1 MVIVML
7 ATAAG
12 EEIEAVLSYLQ
23 RAGAEYQMSRGV
35 ERTIIVVLT
44 ELAPAA
50 VALVS
55 TMAGVE
61 RVAPIARP
69 FTLASRDFKPE
80 STVVRIGPVGLGAEA
95 VLVAAGTR
103 FLEDDAQVST
113 LARAARRAGAGLMR
127 VSAGSRALFPYGPE
141 HQAEILARRAALAR
155 EAGLAVLVE
164 VRSEEEAG
172 AVASTAQALYVGGED
187 MGNAALLRRC
197 ASTGLPLVLERGPSA
212 EVEEWLMAA
221 EYLLA
226 LGHGQVALC
235 EAGIRTFEPA
245 MTRTLDLSSLPLVRR
260 LSHLPLMADPTSSG
274 GSDLVQSLALA
285 AVAAG
290 ADGVLV
296 EAASDPSA
304 AGGQALP
311 ADSLRTLV
319 RRLAPLCRAL
329 GRTPP
334 LTAARPVRARRS
346 PAAGRGYGRR
356 HPKG

>member
-12 EEIEAVLSYLQ
+12 EQIEAVLSYL
-23 RAGAEYQMSRGV
+23 RRVGAEYQVSRGV

-50 VALVS
+50 VAFVS

-69 FTLASRDFKPE
+69 FTLASRDFKAE
-80 STVVRIGPVGLGAEA
+80 STVVRMGPVELGAEA
-95 VLVAAGTR
+95 VLLAVGAR
-103 FLEDDAQVST
+103 FLEDDAQVSG

-127 VSAGSRALFPYGPE
+127 VSVGSRTLFPYGPE
-141 HQAEILARRAALAR
+141 LQPEALARRAALAR
-155 EAGLAVLVE
+155 EAGLAVMAE
-164 VRSEEEAG
+164 VRSEEEVE
-172 AVASTAQALYVGGED
+172 AVASTVQGLYMGGQD
-187 MGNAALLRRC
+187 MGNAALLRCC

-274 GSDLVQSLALA
+274 GGELVESLALA

-290 ADGVLV
+290 ADAVLV
-296 EAASDPSA
+296 EAATGPSA

-311 ADSLRTLV
+311 ADALRPLV
-319 RRLAPLCRAL
+319 KRLAPLCRAL

-334 LTAARPVRARRS
+334 STAARPVRPRRS
-346 PAAGRGYGRR
+346 PVGGQGRGRR
-356 HPKG
+356 DRGG

>member
-1 MVIVML
+1 ML
-7 ATAAG
+7 AAASG
-12 EEIEAVLSYLQ
+12 EEIEAVLSYLR
-23 RAGAEYQMSRGV
+23 RAGAEYQVSRGV

-44 ELAPAA
+44 ELALPA
-50 VALVS
+50 VAFVS

-80 STVVRIGPVGLGAEA
+80 STVVRIGPAELGMEA
-95 VLVAAGTR
+95 VVLAVGAR
-103 FLEDDAQVST
+103 FVEDDAQVSA
-113 LARAARRAGAGLMR
+113 LARLAHRAGAELMR
-127 VSAGSRALFPYGPE
+127 VSAGSRTLFPYGAE
-141 HQAEILARRAALAR
+141 HQAEVLARRAALAR

-172 AVASTAQALYVGGED
+172 AVASTAQGLYVGGQD
-187 MGNAALLRRC
+187 MGNASLLRCC

-274 GSDLVQSLALA
+274 GGDLAQSLALA

-296 EAASDPSA
+296 EAATEPSL
-304 AGGQALP
+304 AGGQALA
-311 ADSLRTLV
+311 ADALRPLV
-319 RRLAPLCRAL
+319 ERLAPLCRAV
-329 GRTPP
+329 GRLPP
-334 LTAARPVRARRS
+334 STAAG
-346 PAAGRGYGRR
+346 GRGRGGRHAR
-356 HPKG
+356 G

>member
-23 RAGAEYQMSRGV
+23 RAGAEYQVSRGV

-50 VALVS
+50 IAFVS

-80 STVVRIGPVGLGAEA
+80 STVVRIGPVELGTKA
-95 VLVAAGTR
+95 VLLAVGAR
-103 FLEDDAQVST
+103 FLEDDAQVSA

-127 VSAGSRALFPYGPE
+127 VSVGSRTLFPYGLVS
-141 HQAEILARRAALAR
+141 HAETLARRAALAR

-164 VRSEEEAG
+164 VRSEAEVEAVVE
-172 AVASTAQALYVGGED
+172 AVGSTAQALYVGGQD
-187 MGNAALLRRC
+187 MGNAALLRCC

-226 LGHGQVALC
+226 LGQGQVALC

-274 GSDLVQSLALA
+274 GGDLMQSLALA

-296 EAASDPSA
+296 EAATEPSA

-311 ADSLRTLV
+311 ADALRPLV
-319 RRLAPLCRAL
+319 ERLAPLCRAL
-329 GRTPP
+329 GRIPP
-334 LTAARPVRARRS
+334 LITD
-346 PAAGRGYGRR
+346 
-356 HPKG
+356 

>member
-7 ATAAG
+7 ATAA
-12 EEIEAVLSYLQ
+12 EREIEAVLSYLQ
-23 RAGAEYQMSRGV
+23 RAGAEYQVSRGV

-44 ELAPAA
+44 ELAPVA
-50 VALVS
+50 VAFVS

-61 RVAPIARP
+61 RVTPIARP

-80 STVVRIGPVGLGAEA
+80 GTVVRAGPVELGTEA
-95 VLVAAGTR
+95 VVLAVGTR
-103 FLEDDAQVST
+103 FVEDDAQISA

-127 VSAGSRALFPYGPE
+127 VSAGSRMLFPYGSE
-141 HQAEILARRAALAR
+141 RQSETLARRAALAG
-155 EAGLAVLVE
+155 EAGLAALVE
-164 VRSEEEAG
+164 VRSAEEVE
-172 AVASTAQALYVGGED
+172 AVASAAQALYVGGQD
-187 MGNAALLRRC
+187 MGNAALLRCC

-245 MTRTLDLSSLPLVRR
+245 MARTLDLSSLPLVRR

-274 GSDLVQSLALA
+274 GGDLVQSLALA

-296 EAASDPSA
+296 ETAVEPSL
-304 AGGQALP
+304 AGGQALSVDALP
-311 ADSLRTLV
+311 SLV
-319 RRLAPLCRAL
+319 KRLAPLCRAL
-329 GRTPP
+329 SRIPP
-334 LTAARPVRARRS
+334 S
-346 PAAGRGYGRR
+346 PGAGSRGRGGREPR
-356 HPKG
+356 G

>member
-1 MVIVML
+1 
-7 ATAAG
+7 
-12 EEIEAVLSYLQ
+12 
-23 RAGAEYQMSRGV
+23 
-35 ERTIIVVLT
+35 
-44 ELAPAA
+44 
-50 VALVS
+50 
-55 TMAGVE
+55 MAGVE

-80 STVVRIGPVGLGAEA
+80 STVVRIGAVELGTEA
-95 VLVAAGTR
+95 VLLAVGAR
-103 FLEDDAQVST
+103 FLEDDVQVSA

-127 VSAGSRALFPYGPE
+127 VSVGSRTLFPYGLVS
-141 HQAEILARRAALAR
+141 HAETLARRAALAR

-164 VRSEEEAG
+164 VTSEAEVEAVG
-172 AVASTAQALYVGGED
+172 STAQALYVGGQD
-187 MGNAALLRRC
+187 MGNAALLRCC
-197 ASTGLPLVLERGPSA
+197 ACTGLPLVLERGPSA

-226 LGHGQVALC
+226 LGQGQVALC

-274 GSDLVQSLALA
+274 GGDLVQSLALA

-296 EAASDPSA
+296 EAATEPSA

-311 ADSLRTLV
+311 ADALRPLAE
-319 RRLAPLCRAL
+319 RLAPLCRAL
-329 GRTPP
+329 GRIPP
-334 LTAARPVRARRS
+334 LITD
-346 PAAGRGYGRR
+346 
-356 HPKG
+356 

>member
-7 ATAAG
+7 ATAAE
-12 EEIEAVLSYLQ
+12 EEIEAVLSYLK
-23 RAGAEYQMSRGV
+23 RAGAEHQVSRGV

-50 VALVS
+50 VAFVS

-80 STVVRIGPVGLGAEA
+80 STVVRIGPVELGTEA
-95 VLVAAGTR
+95 VVLAVGAR
-103 FLEDDAQVST
+103 FVDDDAQVSA

-127 VSAGSRALFPYGPE
+127 VSVGSRALFPYGSE
-141 HQAEILARRAALAR
+141 RQAETLARRAALAG
-155 EAGLAVLVE
+155 ETGLAVLVE
-164 VRSEEEAG
+164 VRSAEEVE
-172 AVASTAQALYVGGED
+172 AVASAAQALYVGGQD
-187 MGNAALLRRC
+187 MGNAALLRC
-197 ASTGLPLVLERGPSA
+197 CGSTGLPLVLERGPSA

-245 MTRTLDLSSLPLVRR
+245 MARTLDLSSLPLVRR

-274 GSDLVQSLALA
+274 GGDLMQSLALA

-296 EAASDPSA
+296 EGAVEPSL
-304 AGGQALP
+304 AGGQALSADALP
-311 ADSLRTLV
+311 ALV
-319 RRLAPLCRAL
+319 KRLAPLCRAL
-329 GRTPP
+329 GRVPP
-334 LTAARPVRARRS
+334 S
-346 PAAGRGYGRR
+346 PGAGGRGHGGREPR
-356 HPKG
+356 G

>member
-7 ATAAG
+7 ATAAE

-23 RAGAEYQMSRGV
+23 QAGAEYQVSRGV

-44 ELAPAA
+44 ELAPSA
-50 VALVS
+50 VAFVS

-80 STVVRIGPVGLGAEA
+80 STVVRIGVVELGAEA
-95 VLVAAGTR
+95 VLLAVGAR

-113 LARAARRAGAGLMR
+113 LALAARRAGAGLMR
-127 VSAGSRALFPYGPE
+127 VSVGSRTLFPYGLVSP
-141 HQAEILARRAALAR
+141 AETLARRAALAR
-155 EAGLAVLVE
+155 GAGLAVLVE
-164 VRSEEEAG
+164 VRSEEEVE
-172 AVASTAQALYVGGED
+172 AVASTAQALYVGGQD
-187 MGNAALLRRC
+187 MGNAALLRCC

-274 GSDLVQSLALA
+274 GGDLVQSLALA

-296 EAASDPSA
+296 EAVTEPSV

-311 ADSLRTLV
+311 ADALRPLMK
-319 RRLAPLCRAL
+319 RLAPLCRAL
-329 GRTPP
+329 GRIPP
-334 LTAARPVRARRS
+334 STAARSVRARRS
-346 PAAGRGYGRR
+346 PAGGRGRGGRDLR
-356 HPKG
+356 G

>member
-1 MVIVML
+1 VVIVML
-7 ATAAG
+7 ASASG
-12 EEIEAVLSYLQ
+12 EEIEAVLSYLR
-23 RAGAEYQMSRGV
+23 RAGAEYQVSRGV

-50 VALVS
+50 VAFVS

-80 STVVRIGPVGLGAEA
+80 STVVRIGTVELGTEA
-95 VLVAAGTR
+95 VLLAVGAR
-103 FLEDDAQVST
+103 SLEDDAQVLA

-127 VSAGSRALFPYGPE
+127 VSVGSRTLFPYGLVS
-141 HQAEILARRAALAR
+141 QAETLARRAALAR

-164 VRSEEEAG
+164 VRSEEEVEVVG
-172 AVASTAQALYVGGED
+172 STAEALYVGGQD
-187 MGNAALLRRC
+187 MGNAALLRCC

-245 MTRTLDLSSLPLVRR
+245 MARTLDLSSLPLVRR
-260 LSHLPLMADPTSSG
+260 LSHLPLMADPTSAG
-274 GSDLVQSLALA
+274 GGDLVQSLALA

-296 EAASDPSA
+296 EAVTEPSV

-311 ADSLRTLV
+311 ADALRPLV
-319 RRLAPLCRAL
+319 KRLAPLCRAL
-329 GRTPP
+329 GRIPP
-334 LTAARPVRARRS
+334 STTA
-346 PAAGRGYGRR
+346 
-356 HPKG
+356 